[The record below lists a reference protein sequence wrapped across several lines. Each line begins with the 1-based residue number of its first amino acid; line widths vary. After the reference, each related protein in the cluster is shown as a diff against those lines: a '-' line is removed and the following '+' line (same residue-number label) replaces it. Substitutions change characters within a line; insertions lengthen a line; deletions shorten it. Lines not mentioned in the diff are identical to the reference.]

1 MIQLFMVL
9 TFLISLIMARILI
22 PSISL
27 ISVKK
32 RLFDIPNDRT
42 THKGSIP
49 RLGGLSF
56 YPTILFTMSLVMV
69 MRLLFGD
76 PILEV
81 HILPLVKQLLLL
93 VCGLTLLYFVGIA
106 DDLVGVM
113 YRKKFIVQFICAC
126 LLPISGIYINHFYGL
141 FGVEV
146 VPEYIGIPL
155 TIFLCVFITN
165 AINLIDGIDGLA
177 SSLSGVA
184 FTMFAFLFYA
194 QGLYAYS
201 MLSMSALG
209 VLAPFFYYNVWG
221 RTEKSTKIFMGDTGS
236 LTLGYVLS
244 FLCLK
249 YAMSIPEVVGF
260 TSGAILISFVSLL
273 VPCFDVIR
281 VVLVRLRTGN
291 HAFKPDRNHIHHKF
305 LAMGVSHRR
314 TMFLI
319 LLISCGFCVSNLLL
333 FPYVD
338 INILFVADIA
348 VWVVLNLWF
357 DYMRDKYQK
366 GLNKSNDI
374 NNDSNK

>member
-1 MIQLFMVL
+1 MIQLFMLL
-9 TFLISLIMARILI
+9 TFLISMVMARILI
-22 PSISL
+22 PGISL

-32 RLFDIPNDRT
+32 RLFDLPNERT
-42 THKGSIP
+42 SHAGAIP
-49 RLGGLSF
+49 RLGGISF
-56 YPTILFTMSLVMV
+56 YPTILFTMAAVMV

-76 PILEV
+76 PILDV
-81 HILPLVKQLLLL
+81 HLLPMVMQLLLL
-93 VCGLTLLYFVGIA
+93 LCGLTLLYFVGIA

-113 YRKKFIVQFICAC
+113 YRKKFIVQIICAC

-155 TIFLCVFITN
+155 TLFLCVFITN

-184 FTMFAFLFYA
+184 FTMFAFLFYT

-201 MLSMSALG
+201 MLSISALG

-236 LTLGYVLS
+236 LTLGYILS
-244 FLCLK
+244 FLSIK
-249 YAMSIPEVVGF
+249 YAMFNPEVVTF

-281 VVLVRLRTGN
+281 VVLVRLRTGK

-305 LAMGVSHRR
+305 LAMGISHRR
-314 TMFLI
+314 SMCLI
-319 LLISCGFCVSNLLL
+319 LLLSCGFCVSNLLL
-333 FPYVD
+333 HRYVN
-338 INILFVADIA
+338 INVLFVADIA
-348 VWVVLNLWF
+348 VWTILHLWF
-357 DYMRDKYQK
+357 DYMRDKHQAS
-366 GLNKSNDI
+366 LKS
-374 NNDSNK
+374 KQQ